1 MPEQF
6 ELIDFNV
13 DKVKHLDE
21 RCELTKAGEVKAIS
35 AVGLPLAAD
44 EAGCTGQN
52 YNLASKDSN
61 SYKRQRRT
69 EKGSSTT
76 QNGTLPVN
84 GLLRWAPARKD
95 RIWRWGAAPLTFPKR
110 ARWCPSR

>member
-52 YNLASKDSN
+52 YKLASKAKVLGN
-61 SYKRQRRT
+61 AAK
-69 EKGSSTT
+69 K
-76 QNGTLPVN
+76 
-84 GLLRWAPARKD
+84 APTSKAKAED
-95 RIWRWGAAPLTFPKR
+95 K
-110 ARWCPSR
+110 